1 VSELQSV
8 IKLAAASL
16 GVALAACG
24 SDPTTPEDSAH
35 SIVIRLG
42 DLQSAP
48 AGSIAGE
55 PLLVTVKDVG
65 NQPVAGAIV
74 KFRVRAGSPQ
84 GTQLSDTVATS
95 GVDGIAGTTVR
106 LGSALDTSRVDAFLP
121 SNTAAQVTF
130 RVVGTAPATLTA
142 VTPSTIA
149 PGDTVTL
156 TGTHFSSLLEANTV
170 LFGSARA
177 RVLSG
182 TADTQLR
189 VVVPPC
195 LPAGAVQVRVAIG
208 SAVTSAVAATSQA
221 SATVL
226 DIAPLTGI
234 TVSGTEL
241 GNCLRL
247 PGSGAT
253 YLLVPQSASSS
264 DGLRR
269 IDYVLGATTVTL
281 DALPPS
287 KSGVPL
293 RPLSPVVPPAAPTSQ
308 QQIDATLRALEHDL
322 VRAGGPRVPQPTV
335 APSVAPPAP
344 RLGTTRSFQVL
355 SNLDGT
361 AFKGVTAALRYAGD
375 HILIYV
381 DRDMPAG
388 GFTDAELEPF
398 GDLFDQTFYELDA
411 RTFGAESDIDR
422 NGRVI
427 VLMTPVVNA
436 ITPASQCASLGFV
449 TGFFFGLDLLP
460 ERRSSNKGEVFY
472 SLVPDQSGSRSCQH
486 SKAQVLQNA
495 PTTFVHELQ
504 HMISFNQH
512 VLVRAGSDEAVW
524 LNEGLSHVAEE
535 LASKYYED
543 RYPSPAGRTDAAQL
557 FPDSSQSFIVPDIS
571 NAFKYLAASTTTSVT
586 TTAGSGSLQER
597 GAAWIFL
604 RWLGDHFGDG
614 IFARLVQ
621 TGRTGTDNV
630 ADKAGESFAS
640 LFGDFAT
647 AVYTDSIAAVP
658 RTQIP
663 LRLRFTSRNFR
674 QIFARFASLGNNNSG
689 ITSAQPINPK
699 PFAPGMAVTGSF
711 LLGTMDYAQLITTGG
726 VPPVAIRFSRPDL
739 SAFAPNDEVQL
750 GVFRL
755 K

>member
-1 VSELQSV
+1 VFG
-8 IKLAAASL
+8 L
-16 GVALAACG
+16 GLGAGLAACG
-24 SDPTTPEDSAH
+24 SDPTTPEDAAR
-35 SIVIRLG
+35 SIVIRSG

-55 PLLVTVKDVG
+55 PLLVTVKDVA

-74 KFRVRAGSPQ
+74 KFRVRAGGSS
-84 GTQLSDTVATS
+84 GTQLVDTLATS
-95 GVDGIAGTTVR
+95 GADGVAGTSVR
-106 LGSALDTSRVDAFLP
+106 LGSALDTSRVDAFLS
-121 SNTAAQVTF
+121 SNAAALVTF
-130 RVVGTAPATLTA
+130 RLLGTAPATLTA
-142 VTPSTIA
+142 VAPSTIA

-156 TGTHFSSLLEANTV
+156 TGTHFSSLLQANTV
-170 LFGSARA
+170 LFGSARG

-182 TADTQLR
+182 TGDTQLR

-208 SAVTSAVAATSQA
+208 SALTGAVAATSQA
-221 SATVL
+221 SANVL

-247 PGSGAT
+247 PGGGT

-269 IDYVLGATTVTL
+269 IDYALSATTITL
-281 DALPPS
+281 DALPPAMTDVPLR
-287 KSGVPL
+287 SGVPVRPL
-293 RPLSPVVPPAAPTSQ
+293 RPTTEAPAPTSQ
-308 QQIDATLRALEHDL
+308 QQLDATLRALEHDL
-322 VRAGGPRVPQPTV
+322 ARSGAGRPLPPTV
-335 APSVAPPAP
+335 APNVAPPAP

-361 AFKGVTAALRYAGD
+361 AFKGVTATLRYAGD

-381 DRDMPAG
+381 DRDVPPG

-398 GDLFDQTFYELDA
+398 GDLFDQTFYELDV

-427 VLMTPVVNA
+427 VLMTPIVNA

-472 SLVPDQSGSRSCQH
+472 SIVPDQSGSRSCQH

-495 PTTFVHELQ
+495 PTTFVHEFQ

-512 VLVRAGSDEAVW
+512 VVVRGGSDEAVW
-524 LNEGLSHVAEE
+524 LNEGLSHIAEE

-543 RYPSPAGRTDAAQL
+543 RYPTPAGRTDAAQL
-557 FPDSSQSFIVPDIS
+557 FPDSSQGFIVPDIS

-586 TTAGSGSLQER
+586 TTAGSGSLPER

-621 TGRTGTDNV
+621 TSRTGTDNV

-647 AVYTDSIAAVP
+647 AVYTDSITAVP

-674 QIFARFASLGNNNSG
+674 QIFARFASLGNNGSG
-689 ITSAQPINPK
+689 ITSSQPITPK
-699 PFAPGMAVTGSF
+699 PFAPGMELRGSF
-711 LLGTMDYAQLITTGG
+711 LLGTMDYAQLITPAGRTG
-726 VPPVAIRFSRPDL
+726 PVAVRFSRPDL

-755 K
+755 Q